1 MTRKRHQFHDP
12 VETAYR
18 EYSPR
23 LFAAAAAA
31 CKRLENPADDEAL
44 HDFRVAV
51 RRLRTHI
58 EAHRAQLTKRR
69 AEKILQE
76 LRDLVSAT
84 NALRDLEVQRDWL
97 ERLARRKSTP
107 KLQRE
112 GLGLTL
118 KDMRNPDT
126 VAAAAPAPPAL
137 RQIARQFVRI
147 GRDFKVEPGAKPTSG
162 KSVYRGE
169 RLSAVTGRA
178 ILKHAVAL
186 RRHLSK
192 LRTLDDVKATHRS
205 RLAVKRL
212 RYLIEP
218 LVKLVPGTPKIVRDL
233 KRMQDRLGDLRDLQ
247 ILETHII
254 VKVGEAAGRWSQ
266 RLVAIGAEDA
276 RVAAITRGSA
286 ESRACYALAAGMQ
299 RVRRE
304 ERREF
309 HGLERRWLRGSADA
323 LIDRIEILAG
333 RL

>member
-1 MTRKRHQFHDP
+1 MTRTRHQFHDP

-31 CKRLENPADDEAL
+31 RERLENPADDEAL

-76 LRDLVSAT
+76 LRDLVSTT

-97 ERLARRKSTP
+97 ERLARRKSIP

-112 GLGLTL
+112 GLGLAL
-118 KDMRNPDT
+118 KDLVNSD
-126 VAAAAPAPPAL
+126 AAAPDPSVPH
-137 RQIARQFVRI
+137 RISRQFAKI
-147 GRDFKVEPGAKPTSG
+147 GRDFNAQPGGKPISG
-162 KSVYRGE
+162 KPVYRGE
-169 RLSAVTGRA
+169 RLSAATARA
-178 ILKHAVAL
+178 ILKHAAAL
-186 RRHLSK
+186 RRQLSK

-205 RLAVKRL
+205 RLAVKGL

-218 LVKLVPGTPKIVRDL
+218 LEKLVPGTPRIVRDL

-247 ILETHII
+247 ILETRII

-266 RLVAIGAEDA
+266 HLVAIGAESA
-276 RVAAITRGSA
+276 RVAAITRGST
-286 ESRACYALAAGMQ
+286 ENRACYALAAGMQ

-309 HGLERRWLRGSADA
+309 RGLEKRWLSGSADT

>member
-23 LFAAAAAA
+23 LVATAVAARE
-31 CKRLENPADDEAL
+31 RLDNPADDEAL

-76 LRDLVSAT
+76 LRELVSTT
-84 NALRDLEVQRDWL
+84 NALRDLEVRRDWL

-112 GLGLTL
+112 GLELAL
-118 KDMRNPDT
+118 KDLGNSD
-126 VAAAAPAPPAL
+126 ADAPVPHQIG
-137 RQIARQFVRI
+137 RQFTKIAR
-147 GRDFKVEPGAKPTSG
+147 DFTVEPGSQPPSG
-162 KSVYRGE
+162 KSLYRGE
-169 RLSAVTGRA
+169 RLSAVTARA
-178 ILKHAVAL
+178 IFKHAAAL

-192 LRTLDDVKATHRS
+192 LRTLDDVKATHRA

-218 LVKLVPGTPKIVRDL
+218 LEKLVPGTPRIVRDL

-247 ILETHII
+247 ILETHIV

-266 RLVAIGAEDA
+266 HLIAIGAKDA

-309 HGLERRWLRGSADA
+309 RGLEKRWLNGSADP

>member
-1 MTRKRHQFHDP
+1 MARKRHQFHDP

-31 CKRLENPADDEAL
+31 CERLENPADDEAL

-69 AEKILQE
+69 ADKISQE
-76 LRDLVSAT
+76 LRDLVST
-84 NALRDLEVQRDWL
+84 TGALRDLEVQRDWL
-97 ERLARRKSTP
+97 ERLACHKSTP

-112 GLGLTL
+112 GLGLAL
-118 KDMRNPDT
+118 KDLGDSD
-126 VAAAAPAPPAL
+126 AAAANASVPH
-137 RQIARQFVRI
+137 QITRQFAKI
-147 GRDFKVEPGAKPTSG
+147 GRYFKVEPGGKPSSG

-169 RLSAVTGRA
+169 RLSTITARA
-178 ILKHAVAL
+178 ILKHAAAL

-192 LRTLDDVKATHRS
+192 LRTVNDVKPTHRA

-218 LVKLVPGTPKIVRDL
+218 LEKLVPGTPKIVRDL
-233 KRMQDRLGDLRDLQ
+233 KQMQDRLGDLRDLQ
-247 ILETHII
+247 ILETRII

-266 RLVAIGAEDA
+266 HLVAIGAEDA
-276 RVAAITRGSA
+276 RVAAITRGST
-286 ESRACYALAAGMQ
+286 ENRACYALAAGMQ

-309 HGLERRWLRGSADA
+309 RGLEKRWLNGSADP
-323 LIDRIEILAG
+323 LIDHIEILAG

>member
-23 LFAAAAAA
+23 LVATAVAARE
-31 CKRLENPADDEAL
+31 RLDNPADDEAL

-76 LRDLVSAT
+76 LRELVSTT
-84 NALRDLEVQRDWL
+84 NALRDLEVRRDWL

-112 GLGLTL
+112 GLELAL
-118 KDMRNPDT
+118 KDLDNSDATTPD
-126 VAAAAPAPPAL
+126 ASAPH
-137 RQIARQFVRI
+137 QITRQFAKI
-147 GRDFKVEPGAKPTSG
+147 ARDFKVESGGKPASG
-162 KSVYRGE
+162 KPVYRGE
-169 RLSAVTGRA
+169 RLSAITARA
-178 ILKHAVAL
+178 ILKHVATL

-192 LRTLDDVKATHRS
+192 LRTLDDVKATHRA

-218 LVKLVPGTPKIVRDL
+218 LEKLVPGTPRIVRDL

-254 VKVGEAAGRWSQ
+254 VKVREAARRWSQ
-266 RLVAIGAEDA
+266 HLIAIGAKDA

-309 HGLERRWLRGSADA
+309 RGLEKRWLNGSADP